1 LPDVA
6 GYLAAKGLALKPAD
20 ARNVHTACIFCDEP
34 PEARGRLY
42 INIDPDAE
50 IPGLFFCHRCQRKGS
65 LGALKLAL
73 GDTATETDTDHE
85 TRSAILTF
93 AADFYHD
100 ELFDKFF
107 SVFRYLRGPQRGLSP
122 DTLRSQKIGY
132 AAMPTTDKRVLQP
145 RTLYSALRGEGFDT
159 DAILGSGVCRKD
171 ERRNT
176 IVDALAGMVTI
187 PYLTAGQV
195 VALRGRTWPYT
206 PEDFAEFDGPTYTPP
221 SGKYKTISGTST
233 RLFNTDA
240 FWNTDE
246 VFLTEGEFDAL
257 ILNQHGYPAV
267 GVPGANAWQDAWD
280 NYLSTIKRVWLVFDR
295 DAAGERAATKL
306 ADRFGGKIRRLHL
319 SEEGVKCDPTQW
331 FVGEGHTPADF
342 DELLVAGRRGGI
354 LVTVEEAI
362 GEFTDIQALPGL
374 KFGWDQLDD
383 KILPGLQPSQ
393 LMIVLA
399 KTGCLTGD
407 TEIAV
412 NRCHKGFKI
421 PIAKMYQRWIG
432 QKYAWDRSE
441 PTYAQ
446 RADNGVV
453 RLGQVSEVWYS
464 GKKPVYEVT
473 TTSGR
478 TIKATEEHPFLC
490 PDNVWKKLI
499 ELEVGDPVCVNA
511 GRSAKGRGPKKT
523 YAQRSGLVFHPYRMK
538 RTTPGT
544 NQNCI
549 SLHRLVAEAR
559 LNNLPL
565 DAFIERCRTGPPSGL
580 IFLDPDVFA
589 VHHIDHDHTNNDPDN
604 LAVLTHAEHHARHA
618 AEGTANQVLEQVGA
632 EHVVS
637 VRYVGEEDTY
647 DISMVD
653 EPHNFMANGFAVH
666 NTGKT
671 ILLLNLMHRVRM
683 MPGQRDMKILFVSLE
698 QTRGEWWD
706 RARRIH
712 RFYNLDAT
720 ETDAANFW
728 RDHIRLIDRNR
739 LTEAD
744 LRQALDDYAYET
756 GSMPDLMCLDY
767 LGYFAR
773 SYRGEAY
780 QRTSD
785 AVMAI
790 KGICKEY
797 RIACI
802 TPQQVSRMGVDG
814 QEIDPAAA
822 RDSGVIEETADFL
835 LTMWSP
841 DNAMGRAESERQG
854 LIQARI
860 GKSRH
865 GGRGSLLSMQFAP
878 VSLVMVP
885 EPDLLCARARKE
897 YRWRQDYTDDWARVV
912 HRHRTGEEGH
922 LEEMPDGTFVP
933 GRRRHE
939 PPGWEF
945 S

>member
-331 FVGEGHTPADF
+331 FVGEGHTPAEF

-362 GEFTDIQALPGL
+362 GEFTEIQALPGL

-399 KTGCLTGD
+399 KTG
-407 TEIAV
+407 
-412 NRCHKGFKI
+412 
-421 PIAKMYQRWIG
+421 
-432 QKYAWDRSE
+432 
-441 PTYAQ
+441 
-446 RADNGVV
+446 
-453 RLGQVSEVWYS
+453 
-464 GKKPVYEVT
+464 
-473 TTSGR
+473 
-478 TIKATEEHPFLC
+478 
-490 PDNVWKKLI
+490 
-499 ELEVGDPVCVNA
+499 
-511 GRSAKGRGPKKT
+511 
-523 YAQRSGLVFHPYRMK
+523 
-538 RTTPGT
+538 
-544 NQNCI
+544 
-549 SLHRLVAEAR
+549 
-559 LNNLPL
+559 
-565 DAFIERCRTGPPSGL
+565 
-580 IFLDPDVFA
+580 
-589 VHHIDHDHTNNDPDN
+589 
-604 LAVLTHAEHHARHA
+604 
-618 AEGTANQVLEQVGA
+618 
-632 EHVVS
+632 
-637 VRYVGEEDTY
+637 
-647 DISMVD
+647 
-653 EPHNFMANGFAVH
+653 
-666 NTGKT
+666 TGKT

-683 MPGQRDMKILFVSLE
+683 IPGQRDMKILFVSLE

-720 ETDAANFW
+720 EADAADFW
-728 RDHIRLIDRNR
+728 RNHIRLIDRNR

-756 GSMPDLMCLDY
+756 GAMPDLMCLDY